1 MKMDINERVARLEAD
16 EKNIFH
22 QLTEIKDEVKDIRR
36 LTNAVEKIATK
47 TESIDSKVDY
57 MGERINFLEE
67 KPASDFV
74 HYKRLIIGAVI
85 TALVSGVAVAVFSLV
100 LKI

>member
-1 MKMDINERVARLEAD
+1 
-16 EKNIFH
+16 
-22 QLTEIKDEVKDIRR
+22 
-36 LTNAVEKIATK
+36 
-47 TESIDSKVDY
+47 

-85 TALVSGVAVAVFSLV
+85 TALVSGVAVVVFSLV